1 MNELWSAEVD
11 QGSRF
16 RFGANWESFLT
27 LLNTGRIE
35 QAKQSVSSLLG
46 LADLTGKRFLDI
58 GSGSGLFSLAARML
72 GAEVTSLDYDPDSVA
87 CTERLRSSLNPEDA
101 GWTVLRGSALDE
113 TFMGGLGSFDIV
125 YSWGVLHH
133 TGNLRAAMDIAAR
146 CVGPGGLLALA
157 LYNHQPF
164 FTPLHTRLKRLYAHS
179 PTLGK
184 RLIALAYALGV
195 GSALFSADLL
205 RSRNPLA
212 RYTSAGL
219 PRGMNFWHDVVD
231 WVGGYPF
238 ETITPDEVFHFYKAR
253 GLQLTELRTVG
264 GKSGCNEFTFTRL
277 ALQHSEPCASS

>member
-1 MNELWSAEVD
+1 MKETWSKEVG

-16 RFGANWESFLT
+16 RFGANWENFLA
-27 LLNTGRIE
+27 LLDNSRIE
-35 QAKQSVSSLLG
+35 QAKESVCSLLG
-46 LADLTGKRFLDI
+46 LTDLTGKRFLDI
-58 GSGSGLFSLAARML
+58 GSGSGLFSLAARLL

-87 CTERLRSSLNPEDA
+87 CTQRLRRSFRPEDA
-101 GWTVLRGSALDE
+101 GWTVLRGSVLDE
-113 TFMGGLGSFDIV
+113 TFMAGLGSFDIV

-133 TGNLRAAMDIAAR
+133 TGSLHGAMDIAAR
-146 CVGPGGLLALA
+146 SVAPGGLLALA

-195 GSALFSADLL
+195 GSALFAADLL
-205 RSRNPLA
+205 RGRNPLA
-212 RYTSAGL
+212 RHTGAGL

-238 ETITPDEVFHFYKAR
+238 ETITPDEVFRFHKAR
-253 GLQLTELRTVG
+253 GFQLTELRTVG

-277 ALQHSEPCASS
+277 ALQRSEPCASS